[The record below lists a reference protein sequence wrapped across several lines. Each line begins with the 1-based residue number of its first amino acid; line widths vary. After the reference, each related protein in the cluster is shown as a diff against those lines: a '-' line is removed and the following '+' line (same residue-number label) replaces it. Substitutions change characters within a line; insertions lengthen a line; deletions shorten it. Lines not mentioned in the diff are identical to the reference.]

1 MIAFVSSGRVS
12 DSIDVQKPALAAAG
26 QESAPCIDDAG
37 GELRVARSLAL
48 VFHRIGRILER
59 RRHAEIARRNG
70 PLSLDDAWAGGW
82 YARSQILQEALLQR
96 VCSTSAKPAPRRL
109 DWDDRL
115 D

>member
-1 MIAFVSSGRVS
+1 MSAFVSSGRVS

-26 QESAPCIDDAG
+26 QESTPCIDDAG
-37 GELRVARSLAL
+37 GQLRVASSLGL

-82 YARSQILQEALLQR
+82 YARSQILLQR